1 MNTNIIELKK
11 GLNTA
16 FIDATQNSNLAYRPQ
31 FVYNDNE
38 KGQKVFSAIED
49 ELRHCDEFAIS
60 VAFITRGGITPLLQT
75 LKELEHKGIKGR
87 ILTTDYLC
95 FSDPSA
101 LDTLAGLSN
110 VQLRMYQTERA
121 GSGFHTKGY
130 IFQKEEEY
138 HFIIGSSN
146 LTQDALTKNME
157 WNTKM
162 VSTGQGEM
170 IQDIVTEFERIWN
183 AEECTKEYAEF
194 IEEYR
199 KRFEEKKLFEKMVS
213 EQKEIAEKG
222 IGSVY

>member
-110 VQLRMYQTERA
+110 VPASHVSNRTCRKWLSYQGIYLSKRGRISFYHRKFESDARCFDKKY
-121 GSGFHTKGY
+121 GMEYEDGFHRSG
-130 IFQKEEEY
+130 
-138 HFIIGSSN
+138 
-146 LTQDALTKNME
+146 
-157 WNTKM
+157 
-162 VSTGQGEM
+162 
-170 IQDIVTEFERIWN
+170 
-183 AEECTKEYAEF
+183 
-194 IEEYR
+194 
-199 KRFEEKKLFEKMVS
+199 
-213 EQKEIAEKG
+213 
-222 IGSVY
+222 

>member
-162 VSTGQGEM
+162 VSTGQGYGM
-170 IQDIVTEFERIWN
+170 QKSVQKNMTNLLKNIGRDS
-183 AEECTKEYAEF
+183 K
-194 IEEYR
+194 R
-199 KRFEEKKLFEKMVS
+199 KNCSKRWFPSKKKLR
-213 EQKEIAEKG
+213 KG
-222 IGSVY
+222 NRFRLLKPIL

>member
-16 FIDATQNSNLAYRPQ
+16 FIDATENSNLAYRPQ

-130 IFQKEEEY
+130 IFQSNEIYK
-138 HFIIGSSN
+138 ILIGSSN
-146 LTQDALTKNME
+146 MTNTALTTNRE
-157 WNTKM
+157 WNTKI
-162 VSTGQGEM
+162 VSTKSG
-170 IQDIVTEFERIWN
+170 
-183 AEECTKEYAEF
+183 
-194 IEEYR
+194 
-199 KRFEEKKLFEKMVS
+199 
-213 EQKEIAEKG
+213 G
-222 IGSVY
+222 IRRWFPPVRVK